1 MNKNINNFT
10 NKSNENS
17 VHVAVREIKEES
29 YRALRWAGY
38 SWGQAQSAG
47 RISGVAEIIWGNG
60 ISAAVADAK
69 RIFVTKRPVKVRQD
83 SNSVLLNTRGLSTT
97 MAAAFAVAISQSQ
110 PDEKVFVKGSNFG
123 PEVAAAVWDIKRKP
137 KKIITWGKSNPEKSQ
152 DLSVME
158 NGDLVSHPRLKSMEA
173 VPSKFR
179 ALWFVICHEESP
191 SGDVIMEKKDQVHRV
206 NQALTQGVE
215 VSKSQWKKLG
225 AQSYKFLVPE

>member
-1 MNKNINNFT
+1 VSKNINNFVS
-10 NKSNENS
+10 KSDEKS

-69 RIFVTKRPVKVRQD
+69 RIFVTKRPVKVKQD
-83 SNSVLLNTRGLSTT
+83 SNAVLLNTRGLSTT

-123 PEVAAAVWDIKRKP
+123 PEVAAAVWDVKRKP
-137 KKIITWGKSNPEKSQ
+137 KKIITWGKSNPENSQ
-152 DLSVME
+152 DLSIME
-158 NGDLVSHPRLKSMEA
+158 NGDLVAHSRLKSMEA
-173 VPSKFR
+173 IPSKFR

-191 SGDVIMEKKDQVHRV
+191 SGDVIMEKKEQVRKM

-215 VSKSQWKKLG
+215 VSKSQWKKLC
-225 AQSYKFLVPE
+225 AKSYKFLVPE